1 MTTVSVII
9 GIIALIIII
18 AKVRAGVRK
27 NTAAMN
33 ALVAKHIFEQMP
45 DAKRAMVLDAIAKI
59 LQRDLGWSYE
69 KAKQDVVT
77 LNEPAL
83 FGWAALAMAEMGINP
98 EQSVWR
104 WQVVRNPYVAL
115 VGADKAIYM
124 AKVGLQNK
132 GINVS
137 F

>member
-1 MTTVSVII
+1 MTTISVIV
-9 GIIALIIII
+9 GLIALIIII
-18 AKVRAGVRK
+18 VKVRAGMRK

-33 ALVAKHIFEQMP
+33 ALVAKHIFQQMS
-45 DAKRAMVLDAIAKI
+45 DDKRAMVLDGIAKI

-69 KAKQDVVT
+69 KARQDVDT

-98 EQSVWR
+98 EPNIWR

-115 VGADKAIYM
+115 VGADKAI
-124 AKVGLQNK
+124 
-132 GINVS
+132 
-137 F
+137 